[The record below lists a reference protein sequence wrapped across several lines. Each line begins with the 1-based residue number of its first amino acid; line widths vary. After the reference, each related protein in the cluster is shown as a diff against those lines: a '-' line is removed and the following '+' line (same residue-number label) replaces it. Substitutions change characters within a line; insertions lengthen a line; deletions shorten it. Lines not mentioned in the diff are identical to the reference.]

1 MEIKINFPSA
11 KNGNSQA
18 NWSHTEGWLY
28 LSEELKCVNKYLIIY
43 YSVLITNYKV

>member
-1 MEIKINFPSA
+1 MERKINFPSA

-28 LSEELKCVNKYLIIY
+28 LTEELKCVNKYLIIY
-43 YSVLITNYKV
+43 YSVLIKV